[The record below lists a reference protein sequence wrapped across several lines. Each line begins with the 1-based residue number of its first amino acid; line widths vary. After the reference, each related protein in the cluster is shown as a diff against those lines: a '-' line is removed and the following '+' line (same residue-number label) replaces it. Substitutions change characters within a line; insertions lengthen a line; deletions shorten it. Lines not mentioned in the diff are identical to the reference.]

1 MGDVEKGIK
10 FYNIGRK
17 KGFFNGYYCSHV
29 PSTLLWT
36 SRTSRLDAAR
46 TRFI

>member
-17 KGFFNGYYCSHV
+17 KGFFNGYFCSHV
-29 PSTLLWT
+29 ASGLSQTFGECDCPLW
-36 SRTSRLDAAR
+36 A
-46 TRFI
+46 